1 MNKLIILIILIS
13 GFVFSQETMLNI
25 GSEKNERLSTI
36 LKTDDGSFYVFGQRG
51 NCDGALSPCNG
62 SSQEDN
68 IDPIIYK
75 FNSNLELEWS
85 KEYQREYIDV
95 INSATIYN
103 NHIYITG
110 TTIVDFVGTNFT
122 DRDFLVVKMDLEGN
136 IIWSKRFGGVCN
148 GTETYCGDVAKKIT
162 IHNDIIFVSGYYAF
176 AGTGLYDAAIIKI
189 NLDGDL
195 IEERIIDNGMG
206 SNLFLDATTTPGE
219 NIIYTGYS
227 KKNGSWEPWLH
238 YEDQQNNVLFSN
250 TYGDQS
256 TNSDIGFKTIF
267 HDQNFYMLTTY
278 SGQYVNLNK
287 VDENG
292 DLVWSKKFEGNN
304 ARDILV
310 YNNEIFIAVINNYQN
325 TLGVLKIDTN
335 GNLIQQKQ
343 FVYMGGGSYPVQMEI
358 INNQLIV
365 AGTIEYISNGY
376 DDVYLM
382 TIDST
387 LEDNEWNT
395 FYTFGESALCLE
407 NNEWGTFYI
416 EENDNVFQSP
426 IGHSEFNITSPNYD
440 VNLTQ
445 TPLYQNISSNFCGCI
460 DNFACNYNPEATI
473 STFCEYESCA
483 GCADPEACNYNQEA
497 IEDDGTCEYIELD
510 LGEDIVTCEDFVV
523 IDAGGGHDSYIW
535 STGETTQTIEVSE
548 SGNYSVSVQN
558 NENQNN
564 YSMSFSSSDDNILLD
579 GGVIQSYPLTM
590 MVDVF
595 VSEYLTDN
603 IIISKDNTW
612 AWYIRN
618 FNGPMQLSLYN
629 NTVTGDNW
637 NYYQFNENQWYTI
650 AITIDENGNMIQY
663 VDGENISEE
672 NDSFTDPWG
681 WGGNVSQINFSNNE
695 SIRLGRWNVGN
706 ETNDNFLNGSL
717 DNIKIWNYALS
728 SQEIIDNQNCGTIN
742 NQNNLL
748 GHWTFEEGPEEGQVI
763 DFSGYGNNGIIN
775 NTTYNVNSTEEACQI
790 ETCSDSDEINITFS
804 PQGCT
809 DDNACNY
816 NSNAIC
822 DDESCEYIEE
832 VNLGEDINTCAEF
845 ITLDAGEGYGS
856 YLWST
861 GEASQIIEIT
871 ESGDYSVDVESGNAN
886 NYSMYFDNNDNIEI
900 TPENVINEL
909 DSYTFNAW
917 VKIDDTNTFQPI
929 FWIGNT
935 DESEL
940 EIYTINSFTPAGAG
954 LRVAHKRA
962 NPELFNYNI
971 FTPIET
977 SWVFLSVVFNEGLV
991 SVYFNNQEQS
1001 ILDDGNEILFSNV
1014 SVSDIR
1020 IGYQDAGSGT
1030 QAINLNGSLDEV
1042 SFFNNALNHNEREN
1056 IMNCSP
1062 TGDEEGLIGYW
1073 NFEEGAEGGQVIDV
1087 SGNGNNGNINNA
1099 TYDDE
1104 VPTQECLTNCE
1115 STGEI
1120 NVIFNICGCMDS
1132 SADNFNPI
1140 ASEDDG
1146 GCEYLG
1152 CMNPSA
1158 CNFNPTANIDDG
1170 TCQLCSSREFNDG
1183 AYLDVDS
1190 EIINAQ
1196 GLTIS
1201 FWVNSDDFCENPSQ
1215 FSTYI
1220 DFGSQETYRYVVR
1233 NRSCKIE
1240 AFFEG
1245 DMLPTDFDWGEMD
1258 WDYPKASAAGSL
1270 VPNGEQAGWR
1280 QVTTVFCPTTI
1291 RIYIDGE
1298 IVASNGTGV
1307 YFQEGFNLFE
1317 EDIKRIGSNQ
1327 IDYEPA
1333 NAIID
1338 EVRVWN
1344 RALSGEEVLARSST
1358 TTTLNTTEE
1367 LNLNGYWKMDC
1378 DNPFL
1383 NEITNQQAVESLVV
1397 GTSVNENFNNNN
1409 CETNIEYNYDC
1420 SLDFEGN
1427 PDCNSCDPPEGCT
1440 DEEACNYDYLAIIPI
1455 NDACFYVPDYCSGLE
1470 YPEYYDCDCKCINDV
1485 DVDDVCDE
1493 LEVDGCSEDESA
1505 CNYNPEGTQPCV
1517 FSIDLYPSGLYDCEG
1532 VCYNDNDPPTNNEGG
1547 VGDGIC
1553 DEIDNCPDT
1562 YNPNQTDL
1570 NEDGI
1575 GDDCDGVGL
1584 YENSALKN
1592 LIKIVDVLGR
1602 EIKEKTKNTI
1612 LIYIYDNGEII
1623 PSYNF

>member
-1 MNKLIILIILIS
+1 MKRIKLLIILIS
-13 GFVFSQETMLNI
+13 GFVFSQEAMFNI
-25 GSEKNERLSTI
+25 GSEKNERFSTA
-36 LKTDDGSFYVFGQRG
+36 LKMNDGSLFVFGQRG
-51 NCDGALSPCNG
+51 NCEGALSPCNG
-62 SSQEDN
+62 VSQEDN
-68 IDPIIYK
+68 IDPVIYK

-85 KEYQREYIDV
+85 KEYQREYVDYFL
-95 INSATIYN
+95 SATVYN

-110 TTIVDFVGTNFT
+110 STKANFNEPTTYDT
-122 DRDFLVVKMDLEGN
+122 DFLLLKVDLDGNVV
-136 IIWSKRFGGVCN
+136 WSKRLGGPCN
-148 GTETYCGDVAKKIT
+148 GAETYCGDVAKKI
-162 IHNDIIFVSGYYAF
+162 IINNDIIFISGFYAF
-176 AGTGLYDAAIIKI
+176 YGTALNDAVILKL

-195 IEERIIDNGMG
+195 IEESVINSGSG
-206 SNLFLDATTTPGE
+206 SNFFFDAVKTPTG
-219 NIIYTGYS
+219 NMLYTGRS
-227 KKNGSWEPWLH
+227 KNGGWEPWL
-238 YEDQQNNVLFSN
+238 YYLDQQNNVLFSN

-256 TNSDIGFKTIF
+256 SNADDGFKTIY
-267 HDQNFYMLTTY
+267 HNQNFYMLTTY

-287 VDENG
+287 IDLNG
-292 DLVWSKKFEGNN
+292 NLVWSKKFEGTN
-304 ARDILV
+304 ARDLLV
-310 YNNEIFIAVINNYQN
+310 YNNEIYIAVKNNYQN
-325 TLGVLKIDTN
+325 TLGIIKINTN

-343 FVYMGGGSYPVQMEI
+343 FSYMGGGGYPVKMEI
-358 INNQLIV
+358 INDQLVI
-365 AGTIEYISNGY
+365 AGTVEYVSNGY
-376 DDVYLM
+376 DDIYLM
-382 TIDST
+382 TIDPFLNESPLC
-387 LEDNEWNT
+387 LEDND
-395 FYTFGESALCLE
+395 
-407 NNEWGTFYI
+407 WGSFYI
-416 EENDNVFQSP
+416 EENNNVFQAP
-426 IGHSEFNITSPNYD
+426 IGYSEYNITQINNVD
-440 VNLTQ
+440 LTQ
-445 TPLYQNISSNFCGCI
+445 NPIVQNLLSNSCGCS
-460 DNFACNYNPEATI
+460 DTNACNYNPEATI
-473 STFCEYESCA
+473 SIDVCEYESCT
-483 GCADPEACNYNQEA
+483 GCIDDTACNYDPEATIGANICDYESCSGCIDETACNYDLEAIIGANICDYSCYGCMDPIACNYNPNLTF
-497 IEDDGTCEYIELD
+497 DDGSCEYIEGVN
-510 LGEDIVTCEDFVV
+510 LGDDVNTCETSFT
-523 IDAGGGHDSYIW
+523 IDAGEGHDSYSW
-535 STGETTQTIEVSE
+535 STGETTQTITINQT
-548 SGNYSVSVQN
+548 GTYSVEV
-558 NENQNN
+558 E
-564 YSMSFSSSDDNILLD
+564 NILLSEINVPSEFTYIGQLNNSLYYISSESTSWLD
-579 GGVIQSYPLTM
+579 AQNTCVELGGNLITISSEDENGFITNLLSQFGDTYSPGVWIGLNDLEEEGDFVWVSGEPLT
-590 MVDVF
+590 
-595 VSEYLTDN
+595 YTNWLIN
-603 IIISKDNTW
+603 QPN
-612 AWYIRN
+612 N
-618 FNGPMQLSLYN
+618 FNG
-629 NTVTGDNW
+629 
-637 NYYQFNENQWYTI
+637 
-650 AITIDENGNMIQY
+650 DE
-663 VDGENISEE
+663 
-672 NDSFTDPWG
+672 SFTNMW
-681 WGGNVSQINFSNNE
+681 INNPNSALISGSWNDWDNNA
-695 SIRLGRWNVGN
+695 SFGSVDDTNNL
-706 ETNDNFLNGSL
+706 NDNGLFFVL
-717 DNIKIWNYALS
+717 
-728 SQEIIDNQNCGTIN
+728 EISN
-742 NQNNLL
+742 
-748 GHWTFEEGPEEGQVI
+748 P
-763 DFSGYGNNGIIN
+763 
-775 NTTYNVNSTEEACQI
+775 YN
-790 ETCSDSDEINITFS
+790 CSDSD
-804 PQGCT
+804 
-809 DDNACNY
+809 
-816 NSNAIC
+816 
-822 DDESCEYIEE
+822 
-832 VNLGEDINTCAEF
+832 DINVT
-845 ITLDAGEGYGS
+845 
-856 YLWST
+856 
-861 GEASQIIEIT
+861 
-871 ESGDYSVDVESGNAN
+871 
-886 NYSMYFDNNDNIEI
+886 
-900 TPENVINEL
+900 
-909 DSYTFNAW
+909 
-917 VKIDDTNTFQPI
+917 
-929 FWIGNT
+929 
-935 DESEL
+935 
-940 EIYTINSFTPAGAG
+940 
-954 LRVAHKRA
+954 
-962 NPELFNYNI
+962 
-971 FTPIET
+971 
-977 SWVFLSVVFNEGLV
+977 
-991 SVYFNNQEQS
+991 
-1001 ILDDGNEILFSNV
+1001 
-1014 SVSDIR
+1014 
-1020 IGYQDAGSGT
+1020 
-1030 QAINLNGSLDEV
+1030 
-1042 SFFNNALNHNEREN
+1042 
-1056 IMNCSP
+1056 
-1062 TGDEEGLIGYW
+1062 
-1073 NFEEGAEGGQVIDV
+1073 
-1087 SGNGNNGNINNA
+1087 
-1099 TYDDE
+1099 
-1104 VPTQECLTNCE
+1104 
-1115 STGEI
+1115 
-1120 NVIFNICGCMDS
+1120 FNICGCMDS

-1158 CNFNPTANIDDG
+1158 CNFNPIANIDDG

-1409 CETNIEYNYDC
+1409 CETNMEYNYDC

-1584 YENSALKN
+1584 YENSAVKN